1 VIKCI
6 ACKSQRF
13 YYEKTATLA
22 YCVASIDKDGGV
34 DTTNLVKTHHHDDD
48 QLTCYDCGLEM
59 SVQEYIDAQERMV
72 ANDR

>member
-1 VIKCI
+1 MIKCI

-22 YCVASIDKDGGV
+22 YGVASIDKDGGV
-34 DTTNLVKTHHHDDD
+34 DITNEVDRHHHDDD
-48 QLTCYDCGLEM
+48 SLVCYDCGLDI